1 MQGIIITDF
10 SSDRCEQAP
19 QPRKFKPGAGR
30 RRGYRGGP
38 TPPCT
43 IPAPARRASGRRPR
57 GSENPERKPPP
68 RTCIASQARA
78 TEAELSAAIARSFW
92 GTYNLQG
99 RPNSIGGVR
108 HAGRVRS
115 LRKGPGLGGL
125 PPTNWGSLALLR
137 GRARGRELQKSAGKH
152 WESAP
157 IRRVEGDEL
166 GEQLLPADEDA
177 GTGTPMC
184 CNGRCTCVGSPGLCR
199 CRTEA
204 LRRPRSRFQGFG
216 LAVSWRRIGDER
228 VDQLARGLG
237 DLVHR
242 PVEGGFVCL

>member
-1 MQGIIITDF
+1 MSSRFDLALIVSKATRRLRIERWLRVGEGRGRICGRSWSELATMQGIIIAGF

-115 LRKGPGLGGL
+115 LRKGPGLGRL

-166 GEQLLPADEDA
+166 GEQLLH
-177 GTGTPMC
+177 
-184 CNGRCTCVGSPGLCR
+184 CR
-199 CRTEA
+199 
-204 LRRPRSRFQGFG
+204 
-216 LAVSWRRIGDER
+216 
-228 VDQLARGLG
+228 
-237 DLVHR
+237 
-242 PVEGGFVCL
+242 